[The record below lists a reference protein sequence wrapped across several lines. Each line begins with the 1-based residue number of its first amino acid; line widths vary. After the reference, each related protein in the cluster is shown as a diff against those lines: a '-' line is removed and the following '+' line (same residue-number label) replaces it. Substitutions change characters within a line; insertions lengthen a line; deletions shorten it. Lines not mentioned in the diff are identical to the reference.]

1 MAQNSAKTGDI
12 LIIKKTPKTLDT
24 QGFSAFFVAALKNG
38 AVAGVAGF
46 EPATECVK
54 IVDTST
60 FLRNADLHLTCIFVF
75 ISKLSFMS
83 TPYLAPYLARI
94 SAKISGAEK
103 SKSGADI

>member
-46 EPATECVK
+46 EPTNAAVK
-54 IVDTST
+54 V
-60 FLRNADLHLTCIFVF
+60 LCLT
-75 ISKLSFMS
+75 
-83 TPYLAPYLARI
+83 A
-94 SAKISGAEK
+94 
-103 SKSGADI
+103 